1 MKSRIQKK
9 LSRPMHQARPE
20 SLGLK
25 RGLAVLVLAALP
37 LFLMSCGGDSKSKP
51 ALNAVAWGDD
61 GFVAVG
67 ENGHILISSDGTDWK
82 LIAGKAA
89 LPTLTSVVWT
99 GELFIAAGGGGNTIW
114 WASPE
119 DWSTGTV
126 GAENDIYGLTNS
138 PQGVLAV
145 GVGGVV
151 FLTQDG
157 VVWERIETGILET
170 LRQVAWGDD
179 KYVAVGEAGG
189 IWTSADARTWVKA
202 VLPEGEFT
210 LLLTVGFG
218 EGLFLASGA
227 EGVILQSLGGEDWSQ
242 KSVFA
247 TQPIFGITAGQ
258 GIFILVGANGAVLQ
272 TVDGSRFYS
281 SGVPGAEQLNGVTF
295 GNEKFVTVGSD
306 ERIFASL
313 DGVSWAEVHR

>member
-1 MKSRIQKK
+1 MKSRMQEK
-9 LSRPMHQARPE
+9 LSRPMDHDRPE
-20 SLGLK
+20 FLGLK
-25 RGLAVLVLAALP
+25 RVLAVLVLAALP
-37 LFLMSCGGDSKSKP
+37 LFLTACGGDSKSKP
-51 ALNAVAWGDD
+51 ALNAVVWGDD

-67 ENGHILISSDGTDWK
+67 ENGHILTSSDGADWK

-99 GELFIAAGGGGNTIW
+99 GEIFIAAGAGGNTIW

-145 GVGGVV
+145 GVGGVA

-157 VVWERIETGILET
+157 VVWETIETGIVET
-170 LRQVAWGDD
+170 LRQVTWGDG

-189 IWTSADARTWVKA
+189 IWTSADARTWAKA
-202 VLPEGEFT
+202 VLPEGELT
-210 LLLTVGFG
+210 LLLTVGFA

-227 EGVILQSLGGEDWSQ
+227 DGVILQSLGGEDWSQ

-258 GIFILVGANGAVLQ
+258 GIFVLVGANGAVLQ
-272 TVDGSRFYS
+272 TVDGSRFFT
-281 SGVPGAEQLNGVTF
+281 SGVPGTEQLNAVTF
-295 GNEKFVTVGSD
+295 GNQTFVTVGSD
-306 ERIFASL
+306 EKIFASL
-313 DGVSWAEVHR
+313 DGVSWGEVHR